1 MYLPSIPRK
10 RPHVLH
16 RKDAFPQIPRELC
29 PSRLGLSTL
38 RRSTAACVA
47 VAKLIS
53 SMVDGEND
61 PGQYLG
67 QLESA
72 MMTFLLMAG
81 CPNVQHCEFQGE
93 SPQWIDMNWQFRMC
107 FFLRVHLPPL
117 PFSQV
122 FKKNWYV
129 LVILVLLVR
138 ILQQDTF
145 FMRWCEFIIHGSG
158 DSTGDN
164 VDVLLADAL
173 CFAQSFLVSETSL
186 GDVAW
191 LTCVD
196 PI

>member
-1 MYLPSIPRK
+1 MRVEVLLPRHRPLSSYVIDVIICIFMDDIYTWKLCLIYTYSIYMYLPSIPQK

-93 SPQWIDMNWQFRMC
+93 SPQWIDMN
-107 FFLRVHLPPL
+107 
-117 PFSQV
+117 
-122 FKKNWYV
+122 
-129 LVILVLLVR
+129 
-138 ILQQDTF
+138 
-145 FMRWCEFIIHGSG
+145 
-158 DSTGDN
+158 
-164 VDVLLADAL
+164 
-173 CFAQSFLVSETSL
+173 
-186 GDVAW
+186 
-191 LTCVD
+191 
-196 PI
+196 